1 MKYKMLHTKLSAGVT
16 LIELLVVVALIGLLS
31 SIAIPSYRH
40 MMVSS
45 RTANLASALHSTMLL
60 ARSEALKR
68 GARIVLCKSSN
79 ADSPA
84 ATCDLG
90 AAPLGWAQGWILFVD
105 DNANN
110 NKDAP
115 EILVSV
121 QGQMLKDTTEGSI
134 LTNNGVNFV
143 AFNSTGQIA
152 TPVNFVVAG
161 PSDYTALD
169 RAVCIGIGGR
179 ARIGK
184 APACS

>member
-1 MKYKMLHTKLSAGVT
+1 MKNTPHTRIHAGVT
-16 LIELLVVVALIGLLS
+16 LIELLVVIALIGLLS

-68 GARIVLCKSSN
+68 GARIVLCQSSN
-79 ADSPA
+79 ADSVA
-84 ATCDLG
+84 AACND
-90 AAPLGWAQGWILFVD
+90 AAGGIGWAQGWILFVD

-110 NKDAP
+110 SKDAQ
-115 EILVSV
+115 EVLVQV
-121 QGQMLKDTTEGSI
+121 QGQMLKDATEGSI
-134 LTNNGVNFV
+134 LTSDGSKLIG
-143 AFNSTGQIA
+143 FNTTGQVVA
-152 TPVNFVVAG
+152 AVNFVVAG
-161 PSDYTALD
+161 PSDYSALN

-184 APACS
+184 APTCS